1 MDFQSAF
8 VFLALAVIVN
18 CERGSEASNKFKNL
32 VLEIDDE
39 LCKSHFEFFLKSFA
53 EREAWAV
60 DSKRNEIFAKVF
72 NFQLI
77 FFQQSVFLIVEL

>member
-8 VFLALAVIVN
+8 VFLALAAIVN
-18 CERGSEASNKFKNL
+18 CERGSEASDKLDKFKNL

-39 LCKSHFEFFLKSFA
+39 LCKSHFEYFLKSFA

-60 DSKRNEIFAKVF
+60 DSKRNKIFAKLS
-72 NFQLI
+72 N
-77 FFQQSVFLIVEL
+77 S